1 MLADPGEC
9 PFHDPAAG
17 QHLEGVRLAAGDD
30 AQGHLHAGGPG
41 AQLAGIDGIGPDQ
54 ADVAG
59 GAVQVPQQR
68 PGRVAVLDGGG
79 RDHHSQQQAQR
90 IHRDV
95 PFPAVHLFRV
105 IPPAAGPR
113 DSIGGTD
120 GLGVDDGRGGLG
132 VPPGRG
138 ADLGAQRVVHSGQR
152 AVITPGGE
160 VPVYRRP
167 GREAVRQV
175 PPGAPGAVQVQD
187 RLHDH
192 PQRPDTRPA
201 PPSRLVSGQIRG
213 DDLPLAIGQVT
224 GIAAGPAHILG
235 MRGPWCFSGLHTS
248 RNTGPAPAHLSR
260 TAPRNAASPP
270 QSAIPAFIRR
280 SLSEPRPGQYSTSL
294 DKASLATGR
303 WLTEKPLW
311 KGTGVSRIRA

>member
-9 PFHDPAAG
+9 PLHDPPAG
-17 QHLEGVRLAAGDD
+17 QYLEGVRLAAGDD

-79 RDHHSQQQAQR
+79 CDHHSQQQAHR

-95 PFPAVHLFRV
+95 PFAAVHLFRV

-113 DSIGGTD
+113 DSVGGTD

-138 ADLGAQRVVHSGQR
+138 ADLGAQRVVHCGQR

-167 GREAVRQV
+167 GREAVWQV

-201 PPSRLVSGQIRG
+201 PPSRLVSGQMRG

-235 MRGPWCFSGLHTS
+235 MRGPWCFPGLHTS

-260 TAPRNAASPP
+260 TAPRNAACPP
-270 QSAIPAFIRR
+270 QPAIPAFIRR
-280 SLSEPRPGQYSTSL
+280 SLRS
-294 DKASLATGR
+294 GR
-303 WLTEKPLW
+303 R
-311 KGTGVSRIRA
+311 SS